1 MGQKGSE
8 KDNNKP
14 QEGEH
19 YELSSTLN
27 LIYDDKTTLLGGVT
41 HCRWQHDDKTE
52 TKELEM
58 IPDILIFSLNRL
70 FLCLILRIYT
80 GNQN

>member
-1 MGQKGSE
+1 M
-8 KDNNKP
+8 
-14 QEGEH
+14 
-19 YELSSTLN
+19 
-27 LIYDDKTTLLGGVT
+27 
-41 HCRWQHDDKTE
+41 HCTWQHDDKTE